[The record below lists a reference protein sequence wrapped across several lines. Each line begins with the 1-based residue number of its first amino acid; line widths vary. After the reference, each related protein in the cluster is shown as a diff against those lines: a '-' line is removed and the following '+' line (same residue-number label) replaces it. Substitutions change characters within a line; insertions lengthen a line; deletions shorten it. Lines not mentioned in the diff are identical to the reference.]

1 MKNSIFIFLIL
12 LPIISLAHDGEDH
25 GNAKKAAATSVGYF
39 SSETIS
45 DKYELLMKYATI
57 APGKEGTLRLF
68 ISNYNTNRPV
78 DSATIE
84 LSVSGNPNIKLSV
97 NRLDTGIYE
106 IRGIFPEKRNY
117 NIAINISSLLGADLL
132 LFKDIAIGKELPSES
147 VAQETEHKHWHQSSW
162 LYGMIGLLIGL
173 LFMFLVL
180 KKRNRKITAF
190 LLLMLCLIP
199 SAKYYDA
206 QAHEGHDEAGAR
218 AGSLSSAFI
227 VEKES
232 QFLFSILTE
241 KVSLNDLNQSVQV
254 LGTVVPSPQG
264 RAVIQTP
271 QTGKIVSL
279 RVNVG
284 QRVSA
289 GQVLAIVE
297 QQVDAGTQIDIF
309 TQRNTVDAEYNAAK
323 AQYERLQSIEDIAAK
338 KDVTEAKAR
347 YETATR
353 NKRLFDANTSTN
365 MRSTKMITL
374 TAPINGI
381 VGTFN
386 YSMGAVLN
394 SGETLFDITNLDK
407 VYLEAQVFAPYTNE
421 LKNLQKVTAS
431 SNIQGDTAQYLLK
444 MLSSAQTVSEENQ
457 AQRVIFE
464 IIRPNGQFRI
474 GENINVRLFTKNRV
488 RQIIVPAQA
497 VTEVNGKPAV
507 FIKDNAEQYSIS
519 YVSKGESNN
528 KRIAIIK
535 GTEQGERVVMSNVY
549 QMKTIYLNQ

>member
-147 VAQETEHKHWHQSSW
+147 VAQETEHKHWYQSSW

-173 LFMFLVL
+173 LFMFLVM